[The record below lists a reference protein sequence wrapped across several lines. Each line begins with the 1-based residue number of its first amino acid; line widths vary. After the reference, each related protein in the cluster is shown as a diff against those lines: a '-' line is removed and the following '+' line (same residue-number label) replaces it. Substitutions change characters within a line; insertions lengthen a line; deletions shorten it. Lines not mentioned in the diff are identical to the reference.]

1 MRSSKWLLLGDLAEM
16 ARSRAREQLDHVAKE
31 WARRWHPA
39 LGAIG
44 RRAQGLYGAPSGSV
58 MPQAQQ

>member
-16 ARSRAREQLDHVAKE
+16 ARSRAREQSDHVAKK
-31 WARRWHPA
+31 WAGRWHPA

-44 RRAQGLYGAPSGSV
+44 RRAQGL
-58 MPQAQQ
+58 